1 MIMNIHDQFNEI
13 FKDFPERSKEGAK
26 DCLDNKPPKDDVLHT
41 EGWATAYEYMEK
53 VSHEHH

>member
-1 MIMNIHDQFNEI
+1 MNVHEQFNEI
-13 FKDFPERSKEGAK
+13 FKDFPERSKQGAR

-41 EGWATAYEYMEK
+41 EGWAKAYEYIER